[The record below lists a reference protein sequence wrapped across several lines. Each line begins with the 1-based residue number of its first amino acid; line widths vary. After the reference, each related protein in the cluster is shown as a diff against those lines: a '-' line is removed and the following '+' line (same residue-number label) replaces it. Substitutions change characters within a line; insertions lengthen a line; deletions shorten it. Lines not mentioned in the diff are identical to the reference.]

1 MANPSRASRVYVG
14 VGSYT
19 SGKRPGIFRRVG
31 DGDWEQLTKGLPE
44 TTKVQA
50 ITVDPANP
58 DIIYIGTHDGPYR
71 SRNGGDSWERLAL
84 PERDLQVWSMVVH
97 PRDSRRI
104 YVGTSPV
111 GVFRSDDGGDTW
123 RRLPK
128 AVMPERVKMGF
139 ACRVMR
145 LAADPVRPETIW
157 AGLEVGGIMKT
168 DDGGET
174 WTDCTDT
181 LVKLAE
187 LPHLKSRI
195 VSDTEIEGML
205 DIHAVALTAAKP
217 GVAYAA
223 IRMGLFQST
232 DDGAHW
238 KDMQVGRFSAL
249 TYGRDIR
256 VSPQDPRVMYA
267 CLSPAARSQDG
278 SLYRSDDV
286 GETWK
291 RFDHGVKAET
301 TMMAVA
307 LHPTDADRVYC
318 VSRTGQVFGTEDGG
332 RSWREHR
339 LPDGVED
346 VYALACA

>member
-1 MANPSRASRVYVG
+1 MLAGPACYRTAESSGERTPPMANPSRASRVYVG

-104 YVGTSPV
+104 YAGTSPV

-145 LAADPVRPETIW
+145 LAADPVRPEPIR
-157 AGLEVGGIMKT
+157 AGLAVGGIMNA
-168 DDGGET
+168 DDGRGA
-174 WTDCTDT
+174 W
-181 LVKLAE
+181 A
-187 LPHLKSRI
+187 
-195 VSDTEIEGML
+195 
-205 DIHAVALTAAKP
+205 
-217 GVAYAA
+217 
-223 IRMGLFQST
+223 
-232 DDGAHW
+232 DG
-238 KDMQVGRFSAL
+238 
-249 TYGRDIR
+249 T
-256 VSPQDPRVMYA
+256 
-267 CLSPAARSQDG
+267 
-278 SLYRSDDV
+278 
-286 GETWK
+286 
-291 RFDHGVKAET
+291 
-301 TMMAVA
+301 
-307 LHPTDADRVYC
+307 
-318 VSRTGQVFGTEDGG
+318 
-332 RSWREHR
+332 
-339 LPDGVED
+339 
-346 VYALACA
+346 